1 MNVSLERKPGEA
13 HNHGMSE
20 EKTQDLNDERSFEER
35 IFARFD
41 ALDARM
47 ERMEKRLEAVETK
60 LHDLDVRVQKLE
72 DDVERRA
79 METKPIWERALA
91 GIIAVGQKVDAVER
105 KLNVLGLD
113 MLTLR
118 ADQTRLEARM
128 DKLESER
135 AS

>member
-1 MNVSLERKPGEA
+1 MGEER
-13 HNHGMSE
+13 
-20 EKTQDLNDERSFEER
+20 TQDLKDERSFEER
-35 IFARFD
+35 VFARFD
-41 ALDARM
+41 ALDSRM
-47 ERMEKRLEAVETK
+47 GRMEKRLDSLEVRLEGVEK
-60 LHDLDVRVQKLE
+60 SVRDLDGRAQKLE
-72 DDVERRA
+72 DDAERRA

-91 GIIAVGQKVDAVER
+91 EIMAVGEAVRTLTEKVDTVER

-118 ADQTRLEARM
+118 ADQTRIETRM